1 MYNALRRAPDTVPDA
16 AFSKMVILET
26 AAFTRR
32 IRALLDDESYREL
45 QNALLER
52 PQLGDLISG
61 SGGIRK
67 LRWAV
72 SGRGK
77 RGGARILYY
86 WITTRDQV
94 FMLTAYPKST
104 RGDLTKRQLA
114 LLSKTVEEELHHG

>member
-1 MYNALRRAPDTVPDA
+1 
-16 AFSKMVILET
+16 MVILET

-32 IRALLDDESYREL
+32 TLALLADESYREL

-67 LRWAV
+67 LRWALP
-72 SGRGK
+72 GRGK
-77 RGGARILYY
+77 RGGVRILYY
-86 WITTRDQV
+86 WITARDQI
-94 FMLTAYPKST
+94 FMLTAYPKSA

-114 LLSKTVEEELHHG
+114 LLRKTVEEELHHG

>member
-1 MYNALRRAPDTVPDA
+1 MPSDGLRTPVPLTRRSA
-16 AFSKMVILET
+16 RMVIFET

-32 IRALLDDESYREL
+32 IHALLEDESYREL

-67 LRWAV
+67 LRWALP
-72 SGRGK
+72 GRGR
-77 RGGARILYY
+77 RGGVRILYY
-86 WITTRDQV
+86 WITTRDRI
-94 FMLTAYPKST
+94 FMLTAYPKSA

-114 LLSKTVEEELHHG
+114 LLRKTVEEELHHG